1 MRIGLLSDTHLV
13 EAEKLWPEIFRAF
26 AGVDLILHAGDIM
39 FPAVLDALEQ
49 LAPVFAAEGNHD
61 YYVGRDPR
69 VSLLHT
75 LELEGHSLALLHQFE
90 PLDWGMPRLSTKFLR
105 GERPD
110 IVVYGDSHY
119 DQIDVLD
126 GTLIV
131 NPGSPILPR
140 NMSPRLGHVG
150 FLTLERGAPPQA
162 ELVHLAAYTRP

>member
-26 AGVDLILHAGDIM
+26 EGVDLILHAGDIM

-69 VSLLHT
+69 VSLLHS

-90 PLDWGMPRLSTKFLR
+90 PLDWGMPRLSTNFLR
-105 GERPD
+105 GARPD

-119 DQIDVLD
+119 D
-126 GTLIV
+126 
-131 NPGSPILPR
+131 
-140 NMSPRLGHVG
+140 
-150 FLTLERGAPPQA
+150 
-162 ELVHLAAYTRP
+162 